1 MAPREGSLLGTI
13 LVIGLAAVGAGVA
26 IDATYQWSRDRVA
39 AHERAAV
46 TARLSSVLDPAL
58 LGQDLTTT
66 QVAAHDETLLGS
78 PSPVDAFVV
87 DDGTRPA
94 ATVLSVVAPLGYN
107 GPIQLLVGIS
117 PQGVVTGVRAVRHR
131 ETVGLGDAIDVAKS
145 TWIRQFDARALVSP
159 EPALWA
165 LRQDD
170 GAFDAISGAT
180 VTSRA
185 VVTAVKNA
193 LLYFEQHR
201 DELYA
206 AAAAEPREDSDRDD

>member
-1 MAPREGSLLGTI
+1 MRDGSLIGT
-13 LVIGLAAVGAGVA
+13 VFVVALAALVTGAAVNA
-26 IDATYQWSRDRVA
+26 AYEWSRGRVA

-58 LGQDLTTT
+58 LSRDLTTT
-66 QVAAHDETLLGS
+66 RITAHDEALLGS
-78 PSPVDAFVV
+78 ASPVDAFVI
-87 DDGTRPA
+87 DDGTGPA
-94 ATVLSVVAPLGYN
+94 ATVLSVIAPLGYN
-107 GPIQLLVGIS
+107 APIQLLVGIS

-131 ETVGLGDAIDVAKS
+131 ETTGLGDAIEPAKS
-145 TWIRQFDARALVSP
+145 QWIQQFDARALVAP
-159 EPALWA
+159 ERALWA

-185 VVTAVKNA
+185 VVTAVKSA

-201 DELYA
+201 EELYA
-206 AAAAEPREDSDRDD
+206 AAAAQSQEDDDRND